1 MQREKETVLST
12 QESPQFWCRQAA
24 PNCGPKLERNLETGT
39 HSLLKCASRFNF
51 FFCDGEC
58 CLPIDERTGRS
69 ENARKY
75 NQLNRHAQPTHKATA
90 AMERMT
96 ADAR

>member
-39 HSLLKCASRFNF
+39 HSLFKCVSIFEKF
-51 FFCDGEC
+51 F
-58 CLPIDERTGRS
+58 S
-69 ENARKY
+69 
-75 NQLNRHAQPTHKATA
+75 ATA
-90 AMERMT
+90 NAVCRSMKEREEVKT
-96 ADAR
+96 RANTTN